1 MPTTNS
7 SSTSNNKKAY
17 REICV
22 ADINTWK
29 WGIKINHCIAKSSN
43 FKHCD
48 RICSHSPSLFLPLHL
63 LLSNYLSLSRFIC
76 KKGKRVFLCWCCAV
90 VCARSWPNISYIWL
104 EPPPCDEVNAGRCVS
119 RVARLVSV
127 SVLPPLSHS
136 FSVWA
141 KKSPDKCHAH
151 ALWRRPGPARI
162 GLAKSNSRLSTHTQ
176 LERTSRT
183 GPQLNKSWLDKNKR
197 I

>member
-1 MPTTNS
+1 MQNHLILNIAIASARTLPLS
-7 SSTSNNKKAY
+7 FSLSTSCCLTTSLYLVSYAKKAN
-17 REICV
+17 
-22 ADINTWK
+22 A
-29 WGIKINHCIAKSSN
+29 
-43 FKHCD
+43 F
-48 RICSHSPSLFLPLHL
+48 
-63 LLSNYLSLSRFIC
+63 
-76 KKGKRVFLCWCCAV
+76 FLCWCCVV

-183 GPQLNKSWLDKNKR
+183 GPQLNKS
-197 I
+197 

>member
-7 SSTSNNKKAY
+7 SSTSNNMKAY

-29 WGIKINHCIAKSSN
+29 WGIKINHCIAKSSS

-63 LLSNYLSLSRFIC
+63 SLSNYLSLSRFIC

-127 SVLPPLSHS
+127 SVLPSLSLFCCLGQKVARQMPRTRTVAQAWPGS
-136 FSVWA
+136 N
-141 KKSPDKCHAH
+141 
-151 ALWRRPGPARI
+151 RPGQKQLTTLNSHTTRTN
-162 GLAKSNSRLSTHTQ
+162 KSNWSATQ
-176 LERTSRT
+176 
-183 GPQLNKSWLDKNKR
+183 
-197 I
+197 

>member
-22 ADINTWK
+22 AEINTWK
-29 WGIKINHCIAKSSN
+29 WGIKINHCIAKSSILN
-43 FKHCD
+43 IAIASA
-48 RICSHSPSLFLPLHL
+48 RTLPL
-63 LLSNYLSLSRFIC
+63 SFSLSTSC
-76 KKGKRVFLCWCCAV
+76 CLTTSLYLVSYAKKANAFFLCWCCVV

-127 SVLPPLSHS
+127 SVLPSLSLFCCLGQKVARQMPRTRTVAQAWPGS
-136 FSVWA
+136 N
-141 KKSPDKCHAH
+141 
-151 ALWRRPGPARI
+151 RPGQKQLTTLNSHTTRTN
-162 GLAKSNSRLSTHTQ
+162 KSNWSATQ
-176 LERTSRT
+176 
-183 GPQLNKSWLDKNKR
+183 
-197 I
+197 